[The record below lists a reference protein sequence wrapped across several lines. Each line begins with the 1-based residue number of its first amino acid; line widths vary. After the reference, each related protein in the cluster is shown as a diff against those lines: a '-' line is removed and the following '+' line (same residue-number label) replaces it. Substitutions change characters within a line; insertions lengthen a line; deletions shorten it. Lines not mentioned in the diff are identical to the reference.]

1 MIEEKNLILQKKI
14 IPNNYS
20 RPSNFVRNN
29 FPSKSVTVET
39 KTGWDKRAE
48 SSSVG
53 SGPTNSGHMQ
63 AADSNRSRGG
73 EFKHLTRAEMRE
85 KREKGLCFRCDEP
98 YSREHRCKNKQFRMI
113 ILEEDEEEEEEND
126 DKPLVGN
133 FHSLQ
138 LSLCSMAGLTSTK
151 SWKIKGLLKDR
162 TVIILIDCGA
172 SHNFIAPDLV
182 NNMKLEVLDTPSY
195 AVEVGDGH
203 KVRCMGKC
211 PNLLIKLQQMEVIQD
226 YYLFELWGV
235 DMVLGKDWLASLG
248 EVKADFGKL
257 ELTIKQGPNVHRL
270 IGDPALSKSE
280 LTFGAFMQV
289 FKKEGEGLIL
299 QCIGQTSSSQQ
310 PLQVPEAVDNLLSEF
325 LEVFADLQGLPPQ
338 RKQDHA
344 IHLKEGAE
352 IPNLRPYKY
361 PHYQK
366 TEIERL
372 VQEMLLV
379 GVIRHSISPY
389 SSPIILVRKKDGG
402 WRFCADYRAL
412 NKITI
417 PNKFPIPIIEELLDE
432 IGGATIFTKLDLK
445 SGYHQIRMHEGDI
458 EKTTFITHEGHYEFV
473 VMPFG
478 LTNAPS
484 TFQSLMNEVLRP
496 FLRKFVLVFFD
507 DIFIYSKDMLS
518 HVAHL
523 QQVLQVLQTNSLKA
537 NKKKCSFG
545 QESLEYLGHVIS
557 GQGVAAD
564 KSKVDAVN
572 SWPLPKEIKGLR
584 GFLGLTGYYRRFV
597 QGYGKLAKP
606 LTDLLKK
613 DNFKWTEEATTAF
626 NLLKTA
632 MVNLPLLAVPD
643 FSKVFVV
650 EIDAS
655 SKGLGAVLM
664 QEDFEIQFKPGQENS
679 VADALSRRDMYSTMS
694 ISAVLD
700 KGDWSQEVHDDA
712 KWKRSNLFEL
722 FLEGIISSGSM
733 SPFKALYG
741 RDPPTLIKG
750 CSYTSKIEEVNQLLI
765 QRDAILTELYQNL
778 MKAQNQMTVQA
789 NKHRREVQF
798 EEGDWVYLKI
808 QPYKLK
814 SLASRSCVKLSP
826 RFYGPYQIDS
836 RVGLVAYK
844 LVLPPHSKIHPV
856 FHVSLLK
863 KALKPNQQP
872 QPLPPLLTEE
882 LELQVQPLE
891 VLQWKKISWV
901 LLRF

>member
-1 MIEEKNLILQKKI
+1 MVLTRSMVRNSDDWIQEREELRRKREEQRTRLELYEARTKRLEEALVALTERHRIPNWHDEGSGIGGESENHEQRGREKWRKLEIPIFSGDDAFGWTQRLERYFLLKDVTETERMQATLVALEGKALCWYQWWSRCTPNPTWEGFKLVVVRRFQPSMVQNPLEQLLALKQLGTVEEYVEEFEKFVGALREIDQEFVRGIFLNGLKEEIKAEVKLHEHHTLSEVIQKSIMIEEKNLILQKKI

-20 RPSNFVRNN
+20 RPLNFVRNN

-73 EFKHLTRAEMRE
+73 EFKHLTGAEMRE
-85 KREKGLCFRCDEP
+85 KREKRLCFRCDEP

-113 ILEEDEEEEEEND
+113 ILEEDEEEEEENND
-126 DKPLVGN
+126 EPLVGN

-151 SWKIKGLLKDR
+151 SSKIKGLLKDR
-162 TVIILIDCGA
+162 IVIILIDCGA
-172 SHNFIAPDLV
+172 SHNFIASNLV
-182 NNMKLEVLDTPSY
+182 NNMKLEVLDSPSY
-195 AVEVGDGH
+195 IVEVGDGH
-203 KVRCMGKC
+203 KVRCM
-211 PNLLIKLQQMEVIQD
+211 
-226 YYLFELWGV
+226 
-235 DMVLGKDWLASLG
+235 G

-325 LEVFADLQGLPPQ
+325 SEVFADLQDLPPQ

-352 IPNLRPYKY
+352 IPNLRPYK
-361 PHYQK
+361 
-366 TEIERL
+366 
-372 VQEMLLV
+372 
-379 GVIRHSISPY
+379 
-389 SSPIILVRKKDGG
+389 KKDGG
-402 WRFCADYRAL
+402 WRFCVDYRAL
-412 NKITI
+412 NKII
-417 PNKFPIPIIEELLDE
+417 ILNKFPIPIIEELLDE

-458 EKTTFITHEGHYEFV
+458 EKTAFRTHEGHYEFV

-484 TFQSLMNEVLRP
+484 TFQSLMNEVLRS

-507 DIFIYSKDMLS
+507 DILIYSKDMLS

-564 KSKVDAVN
+564 KSKVDAIN

-606 LTDLLKK
+606 LIDLLKK
-613 DNFKWTEEATTAF
+613 DNFKWTEEKNVT
-626 NLLKTA
+626 
-632 MVNLPLLAVPD
+632 
-643 FSKVFVV
+643 FV
-650 EIDAS
+650 
-655 SKGLGAVLM
+655 KGT
-664 QEDFEIQFKPGQENS
+664 
-679 VADALSRRDMYSTMS
+679 STR
-694 ISAVLD
+694 L
-700 KGDWSQEVHDDA
+700 
-712 KWKRSNLFEL
+712 
-722 FLEGIISSGSM
+722 
-733 SPFKALYG
+733 
-741 RDPPTLIKG
+741 
-750 CSYTSKIEEVNQLLI
+750 
-765 QRDAILTELYQNL
+765 
-778 MKAQNQMTVQA
+778 
-789 NKHRREVQF
+789 
-798 EEGDWVYLKI
+798 
-808 QPYKLK
+808 
-814 SLASRSCVKLSP
+814 
-826 RFYGPYQIDS
+826 
-836 RVGLVAYK
+836 
-844 LVLPPHSKIHPV
+844 
-856 FHVSLLK
+856 
-863 KALKPNQQP
+863 
-872 QPLPPLLTEE
+872 
-882 LELQVQPLE
+882 
-891 VLQWKKISWV
+891 
-901 LLRF
+901 